1 MPPKLF
7 TLLISFEPLTAMSM
21 AQLQRIIVG
30 IPMFCIVT
38 VVALGACSN
47 SAEGTNQA
55 PVAGVT
61 AVSSAASPSPL
72 VDPALPTA
80 VAGQPEWEY
89 QQEAHADFNG
99 DGVVERAVLIANVQL
114 ADDGYPMW
122 DDGQAWQL
130 YIEEPDTTRTYV
142 YARMVQLGRVTAH
155 LTYAAPDQG
164 PTIMI
169 MEQTPQELRIY
180 EVTYRGIQQVEVDEL
195 VQRRLD
201 PANGFA
207 GTPN

>member
-7 TLLISFEPLTAMSM
+7 TLIISFEPLTAMSM
-21 AQLQRIIVG
+21 AQLQRVLLG

-47 SAEGTNQA
+47 PAGGTNQA

-61 AVSSAASPSPL
+61 AGSSSASPLPL
-72 VDPALPTA
+72 VDPALPPA

-99 DGVVERAVLIANVQL
+99 DGEVERAVLIANVSL

-122 DDGQAWQL
+122 DDGQAWHANQS
-130 YIEEPDTTRTYV
+130 IS
-142 YARMVQLGRVTAH
+142 AGKH
-155 LTYAAPDQG
+155 LMALQ
-164 PTIMI
+164 
-169 MEQTPQELRIY
+169 
-180 EVTYRGIQQVEVDEL
+180 
-195 VQRRLD
+195 
-201 PANGFA
+201 
-207 GTPN
+207 